1 MYEVMIIDSHCHAWK
16 IWPYLPEVPDP
27 ENHGSIEL
35 LLNKITLNNVNLATI
50 VCAEIF
56 NNFDNN
62 VYVFDKIRNY
72 PDKFLQLADIDSMWS
87 KTYHTKG
94 ATNRLEN
101 ALKKYN
107 ILGFTH
113 YVAEEDDASWFNSS
127 EGLDFF
133 KFANDNKLIA
143 SLAIKPNHQKELRKL
158 AERFPNLNILCHHM
172 SGLTAKNSKIKKN
185 LIEVKESSKL
195 DNIHLKFSGFHYVDK
210 IHWKYPYDDS
220 RWIFEECYNSFN
232 KKMCWGSDFPVVQES
247 MTYKQTIEAL
257 RKNCNFIDVNDMNYI
272 LGETL
277 NNLIKMRF
285 S

>member
-1 MYEVMIIDSHCHAWK
+1 MIIDSHCHAWK

-62 VYVFDKIRNY
+62 VYVYDKIRNY

-158 AERFPNLNILCHHM
+158 A
-172 SGLTAKNSKIKKN
+172 
-185 LIEVKESSKL
+185 
-195 DNIHLKFSGFHYVDK
+195 
-210 IHWKYPYDDS
+210 
-220 RWIFEECYNSFN
+220 
-232 KKMCWGSDFPVVQES
+232 
-247 MTYKQTIEAL
+247 
-257 RKNCNFIDVNDMNYI
+257 
-272 LGETL
+272 
-277 NNLIKMRF
+277 
-285 S
+285 